1 MPFVVLPLSLC
12 ALTACS
18 CLIMLAVSILLKNAL
33 RSWITGS
40 TSVLVLEIDTAR
52 CLVEATAARGGI
64 QIPGSSCVPMAWPR
78 SCRALWGLLGR
89 GQVFVRGFS
98 SFFCAVHGVFGEPW
112 SYKFEAGCFAR
123 LRSEWCLFFFCSQ
136 VQFFFFHLSTAEVA
150 SLSVGRLAHLIVAA
164 VSSAADSIDMFLV
177 DGVCSSSLVMLFLAR
192 LLCSVFG
199 CHFRVVLGLIDYFS
213 VLIGVTSG
221 VSIDLSSTESVFEV
235 LVSARV
241 LLARFTLVIF
251 VF

>member
-1 MPFVVLPLSLC
+1 M
-12 ALTACS
+12 
-18 CLIMLAVSILLKNAL
+18 CLWHGRGQIV
-33 RSWITGS
+33 RSR
-40 TSVLVLEIDTAR
+40 SVA
-52 CLVEATAARGGI
+52 
-64 QIPGSSCVPMAWPR
+64 SAWPR
-78 SCRALWGLLGR
+78 SGRGLGLLLSRGHVALWGFCLAEVISCSVASAWPRSGLRPWLL
-89 GQVFVRGFS
+89 QLL
-98 SFFCAVHGVFGEPW
+98 CAVHGVFGEPW

-123 LRSEWCLFFFCSQ
+123 LRSEWGLFFFCSP
-136 VQFFFFHLSTAEVA
+136 VQFFFFQLSTAEVA
-150 SLSVGRLAHLIVAA
+150 SLSVERLAHLIVAA
-164 VSSAADSIDMFLV
+164 VSSAADSIDMFLG

-199 CHFRVVLGLIDYFS
+199 CPFRVVLRLIGYFS